1 MFINRAQEEDFVTQL
16 YNRTLLSQFDTA
28 HFVKLIDQ
36 AISWI
41 DEQEDTIDGK
51 LRDAIKSRLSLR
63 RSLLHA
69 LDEDEDIKTKLTE
82 HFTTCLP
89 HVSSLSES
97 GSLGKRIPEAFSE
110 KIQRK
115 LASTVPP
122 RPIVRIS
129 FEDAL
134 AHLKRLCQDAI
145 DLREVLDYRGPH
157 NFRVAIWTLLSRKP
171 QPSVYIRAL
180 TQALL
185 VNNTNI
191 LGSISVKEFLYSDL
205 TELVFP
211 SSVLLQ
217 SNTDETEMPSDPRFQ
232 IARHMDGFVKRF
244 GQVSYLEYYPLAI
257 DSLFAAIC
265 GYVSMCLSQPM
276 SCSSHTLP
284 HCS

>member
-1 MFINRAQEEDFVTQL
+1 MTQL
-16 YNRTLLSQFDTA
+16 YNRTLLSQFDMT

-36 AISWI
+36 AILWI
-41 DEQEDTIDGK
+41 DQQKGTIDDE
-51 LRDAIKSRLSLR
+51 LRDAIKCRLSLR
-63 RSLLHA
+63 RGLLHA
-69 LDEDEDIKTKLTE
+69 LDEDEDIKTKSTE

-97 GSLGKRIPEAFSE
+97 SSLGKQIPEAFSE

-122 RPIVRIS
+122 RPIVRID

-134 AHLKRLCQDAI
+134 VHLKRLCQDAI

-185 VNNTNI
+185 VNNTNV
-191 LGSISVKEFLYSDL
+191 LGSIQVKDFLYSDL
-205 TELVFP
+205 MELVFP

-232 IARHMDGFVKRF
+232 IAKHMDGFVKRF
-244 GQVSYLEYYPLAI
+244 GQVSFLTY
-257 DSLFAAIC
+257 
-265 GYVSMCLSQPM
+265 
-276 SCSSHTLP
+276 
-284 HCS
+284 